1 MAASATYT
9 EIATYSPSNA
19 VVNFT
24 SIPQTYTDLVVSIY
38 GRDQN
43 TASYSVGMYWGIN
56 GTYGSGT
63 ANSWTELYAVG
74 TSVGVGNS
82 SNVSLIGTG
91 SFPGTSAT
99 STAFG
104 AGLLHIPNYSNT
116 TTFKSWIFRT
126 SNEPNNAAARTY
138 LTYGLYRSTS
148 AISSLYIQLQ
158 GNFAAGSQVT
168 LYGIAAA

>member
-9 EIATYSPSNA
+9 EIATASPSNA
-19 VVNFT
+19 TVNFT
-24 SIPQTYTDLVVSIY
+24 SIPQTYTDLVVAIY
-38 GRDQN
+38 GRDQS
-43 TASYSVGMYWGIN
+43 TASSAVSMYWAYN

-63 ANSWTELYAVG
+63 NNSYTEFLATG
-74 TSVGVGNS
+74 TTISQGNT
-82 SNVSLIGTG
+82 SNQNLIGCG
-91 SFPGTSAT
+91 GFPGTSPA
-99 STAFG
+99 ANVFG

-126 SNEPNNAAARTY
+126 SGEPNNANGRTT
-138 LTYGLYRSTS
+138 LNFGLYRSTA
-148 AISSLYIQLQ
+148 AITSIYIQLQ